1 MPIATG
7 EDTSGLISPLPSAIS
22 PDPVTT
28 LDITNAQYANIA
40 IDTRWTPISSILSH
54 VEGSAWTVDYYSQV
68 LTTDSQLAGQQVT
81 TSGVF
86 QQYTKIENLELRVSS
101 PLSQSQDPD
110 TKTMSYAGT
119 AYVYSGLI
127 PNEGDMLVANIDNGQ
142 YATFKI
148 TSTVKKSIFRETA
161 YEISY
166 IIETTDPDYLAD
178 LNGKVVNTYVYRKD
192 FLTTGQNPLVVSVDD
207 DILMKLGGAYSTLCK
222 QYFPRYYNK
231 EYCTMIL
238 PGQQYSIY
246 DPFFTKFIMS
256 AFGADDHYLVQS
268 IKELNAADDPVL
280 SQSSF
285 WDALLN
291 KDFTY
296 INAGWTQAG
305 YASTNSFTLNPFYNS
320 IRFTG
325 INLCVYPINP
335 QPLINNA
342 PVIPKILEPYTLV
355 PTVGTSTA
363 FGIPANLAALPV
375 SATPNIYP
383 VTVDNYY
390 VLSSN
395 FYTQTN
401 TQSVLESIVSDYLQG
416 KSIDL
421 MSLYN
426 STKLFMQWG
435 ALEQYYYVPI
445 VLYLIRA
452 AIRGYQG

>member
-7 EDTSGLISPLPSAIS
+7 EDTSGLISPLPAAIS
-22 PDPVTT
+22 PDPVIT
-28 LDITNAQYANIA
+28 LDITNNQYANIA

-86 QQYTKIENLELRVSS
+86 QQYTKIEKLELRVSS

-119 AYVYSGLI
+119 AYLYSGLI
-127 PNEGDMLVANIDNGQ
+127 PNEGDMLVAGIDNGQ
-142 YATFKI
+142 SAIFKI
-148 TSTVKKSIFRETA
+148 IGTIKKSIFRETV
-161 YEISY
+161 YEINY
-166 IIETTDPDYLAD
+166 IIETTDADYLTN

-192 FLTTGQNPLVVSVDD
+192 FLTTGQNPLVVSADN

-238 PGQQYSIY
+238 PGQEYSIY

-256 AFGADDHYLVQS
+256 AFGTDDHYLVQD
-268 IKELNAADDPVL
+268 IKELNTTDDGVL
-280 SQSSF
+280 SQTCL
-285 WDALLN
+285 WDAILN
-291 KDFTY
+291 QDFSY
-296 INAGWTQAG
+296 ITTGWTQAG
-305 YASTNSFTLNPFYNS
+305 YVSTNTFSRNPFYNS

-325 INLCVYPINP
+325 INLCAYPIDP
-335 QPLINNA
+335 RPLINNA
-342 PVIPKILEPYTLV
+342 PIVPKLLEPFTLA
-355 PTVGTSTA
+355 PTAGTSSA

-383 VTVDNYY
+383 VTQDAYY

-395 FYTQTN
+395 FYTQT
-401 TQSVLESIVSDYLQG
+401 TAQSVLESIVSDYLQG

-426 STKLFMQWG
+426 ATKLFMQWG
-435 ALEQYYYVPI
+435 ALEQFYYVPI

-452 AIRGYQG
+452 SIRGYQG